1 MSKIVR
7 ELIDAIEVQVA
18 GWRVLYAIEEP
29 IHPRLLKAI
38 EAVEA
43 SLGKDAL
50 QAGCEISQEELDK
63 LRQIEAR
70 MMRQYASFVNGLS
83 HQILSEVSRRLAQ

>member
-29 IHPRLLKAI
+29 IHQRLLKAI
-38 EAVEA
+38 EVVEA

-50 QAGCEISQEELDK
+50 QAG
-63 LRQIEAR
+63 
-70 MMRQYASFVNGLS
+70 
-83 HQILSEVSRRLAQ
+83 